1 MKHFKNKKIFTYMVV
16 GALVI
21 ALSISCKND
30 ETDPNAGKFK
40 HSDLVGTWTGDAGSF
55 TINSSGYVNFTY
67 QSITYNDNILG
78 YFEGGMESESYTT
91 STSSFNSDYIP
102 NANHVNGAERKIA
115 NFLFNS
121 SSSCKVT
128 IEEQKYSGTYPNGE
142 WQTQNT
148 ISVGNFTK

>member
-1 MKHFKNKKIFTYMVV
+1 MYNFKKLFTYMVV
-16 GALVI
+16 GALVM
-21 ALSISCKND
+21 ALSISYKND
-30 ETDPNAGKFK
+30 ETNPTAGKFK

-67 QSITYNDNILG
+67 KSITYNDNILG

-91 STSSFNSDYIP
+91 STSSFDSDYNP

-128 IEEQKYSGTYPNGE
+128 ITEQKYSGTYPNGE

>member
-1 MKHFKNKKIFTYMVV
+1 MKNSKNKKLFTYMVV
-16 GALVI
+16 GALVA

-67 QSITYNDNILG
+67 QSTTYNDNILG
-78 YFEGGMESESYTT
+78 YFEGMESESYTT
-91 STSSFNSDYIP
+91 STSSFNSDYNP

-115 NFLFNS
+115 YFLFNS

-128 IEEQKYSGTYPNGE
+128 IEEQKYSGTYPNGS

-148 ISVGNFTK
+148 ISVGNFIK

>member
-1 MKHFKNKKIFTYMVV
+1 MKNSKNKKLFTYLVV

-67 QSITYNDNILG
+67 QNKTYNDNILG
-78 YFEGGMESESYTT
+78 YFEGGMESEGYTT
-91 STSSFNSDYIP
+91 STSSFNSDYNP

-128 IEEQKYSGTYPNGE
+128 ITEQKYSGTYPNGE

>member
-1 MKHFKNKKIFTYMVV
+1 MYNFKKLFTYMVV
-16 GALVI
+16 GALVM

-67 QSITYNDNILG
+67 RSTTYNDDILG
-78 YFEGGMESESYTT
+78 YFKGGMESESYTT
-91 STSSFNSDYIP
+91 STSSFNSGYNP
-102 NANHVNGAERKIA
+102 NANHANGAERKIA

-128 IEEQKYSGTYPNGE
+128 ITEQKYSGTYPNGE

-148 ISVGNFTK
+148 ISVGDFTK